1 MSYLR
6 TNGVFISGESYAGI
20 YVPLLSYWVVEH
32 NMKLNDTNHTEY
44 INLNG
49 FMVGNGVTNWTYDT
63 TNATFDVTYYRLLIS
78 QALKDEIDAKQ
89 CNFSGVGMGDYAY
102 LSEEC

>member
-20 YVPLLSYWVVEH
+20 YVPLLSYWVVDH

-63 TNATFDVTYYRLLIS
+63 ANATIDVAFYRSLIPLS
-78 QALKDEIDAKQ
+78 LYDEIAEKK
-89 CNFSGVGMGDYAY
+89 CNFSGY
-102 LSEEC
+102 